1 MSFAQT
7 LAFRW
12 ILLLGVVVAPLAN
25 AEDLYVKAGTLHT
38 LEGEAIEDAV
48 VVIRDGKIRRV
59 GTADRISVPESA
71 RVLEAKVVTPGLID
85 ARTTLGL
92 SGVYGGREGQV
103 RDQDQLETSEPVQA
117 DLRPEDA
124 YNSLDPL
131 IEWAR
136 RYGVTTMHTGH
147 GPGAVISGRTMLV
160 KTHGRTVEDAL
171 LKEDVAVAI
180 TLGNSVSRNFESPGT
195 RAKTVALLREALVD
209 AQNYRAKIKAVKNP
223 GRSIENDVLLKVLD
237 GDIKALITAHS
248 ITDISTALRL
258 KEEFDLDLLLD
269 GGAEAYRMTEALTVA
284 GVPVLLHPPMMRA
297 GGETR
302 NATFE
307 SAALLQ
313 EAEVPFALQT
323 GYEGYVPKTRV
334 LLFEASI
341 AVANG
346 LAAADA
352 LRAITLSPARLL
364 GVDNQVGSIKKGK
377 DADLVLFDGDPF
389 EFTSH
394 VCGVVIDGQL
404 VSDRCW

>member
-7 LAFRW
+7 LAFGW
-12 ILLLGVVVAPLAN
+12 FLLLGVVIAPLAN
-25 AEDLYVKAGTLHT
+25 AEDLYIKAGTLHT
-38 LEGEAIEDAV
+38 LEGDAIEDAV

-59 GTADRISVPESA
+59 GSADRISVPESA
-71 RVLEAKVVTPGLID
+71 RALAAKVVTPGLID

-124 YNSLDPL
+124 YNALDPL

-147 GPGAVISGRTMLV
+147 GPGAVVSGRTMLV

-195 RAKTVALLREALVD
+195 RAKTVALLREALVG
-209 AQNYRAKIKAVKNP
+209 AQNYRAKIKAGKNP

-237 GDIKALITAHS
+237 GDVKALITAHS

-258 KEEFDLDLLLD
+258 KDEFDLDLLLD
-269 GGAEAYRMTEALTVA
+269 GGAEAYRMTGTLNAA

-346 LAAADA
+346 LAATDA
-352 LRAITLSPARLL
+352 LQAITLSPAQLL
-364 GVDNQVGSIKKGK
+364 GVDDRVGSIKKGK
-377 DADLVLFDGDPF
+377 DADLVLFNGDPF
-389 EFTSH
+389 EYTSQ
-394 VCGVVIDGQL
+394 VCGVLIDGEL
-404 VSDRCW
+404 ISDRCW

>member
-124 YNSLDPL
+124 YNALDPL

-209 AQNYRAKIKAVKNP
+209 AQNYRAKIKAGKNP

-269 GGAEAYRMTEALTVA
+269 GGAEAYRMTEALTAA

-352 LRAITLSPARLL
+352 LRAITLSPAQLL
-364 GVDNQVGSIKKGK
+364 GVDNRVGSIKKGK

-404 VSDRCW
+404 VSDQCW